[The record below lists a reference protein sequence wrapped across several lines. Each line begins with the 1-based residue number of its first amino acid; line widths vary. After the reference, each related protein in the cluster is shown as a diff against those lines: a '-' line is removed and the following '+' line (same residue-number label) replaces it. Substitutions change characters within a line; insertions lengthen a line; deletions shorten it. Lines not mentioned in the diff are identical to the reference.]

1 MSRKNLGDLRDLRTL
16 IAATRDHSLD
26 PRYLWGIADA
36 WRRRKDDDIADLI
49 IARHH
54 SDHAYYHIVAIN
66 DQMEYLQPIT
76 GEDEDE
82 DEDDHLSLSP
92 LVVSIENE
100 LERLERILEIVLNR
114 RLQSQETYA

>member
-1 MSRKNLGDLRDLRTL
+1 
-16 IAATRDHSLD
+16 
-26 PRYLWGIADA
+26 
-36 WRRRKDDDIADLI
+36 
-49 IARHH
+49 
-54 SDHAYYHIVAIN
+54 
-66 DQMEYLQPIT
+66 MEYLQPII
-76 GEDEDE
+76 GEDE